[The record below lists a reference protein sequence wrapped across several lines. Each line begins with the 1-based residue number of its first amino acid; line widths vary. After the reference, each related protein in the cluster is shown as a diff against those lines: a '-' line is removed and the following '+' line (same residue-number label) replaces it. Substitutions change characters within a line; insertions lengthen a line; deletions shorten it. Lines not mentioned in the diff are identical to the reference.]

1 MGQGR
6 VINLRGVLAEDV
18 GVWWPAVEGWVEQA
32 LSHGPG
38 LYAPEDVLERVLARE
53 MQLWVA
59 CDDEEPIGCVTTS
72 VEKFPRRTVLLIGV
86 VAGRRGRSREWI
98 KGMDDLLRA
107 YARHAGCDLQL
118 AEGRLGWD
126 RFVGN
131 GWRMA
136 STFYKRELDQ

>member
-18 GVWWPAVEGWVEQA
+18 GVWWPSLAAWVGEA

-38 LYAPEDVLERVLARE
+38 LYEPEDVLERILARE

-72 VEKFPRRTVLLIGV
+72 VEKFPRRTVLLIGI
-86 VAGRRGRSREWI
+86 VAGRRARVRSWI
-98 KGMDDLLRA
+98 NGMDDLLRA
-107 YARHAGCDLQL
+107 YAQHAGCDLQL

-131 GWRMA
+131 GWQTVLTTYA
-136 STFYKRELDQ
+136 REIKP